1 MMYNKILVLLDGSHL
16 AELILPHVVYLASRL
31 KLEVVLLRTYSLPTE
46 GYFLTAHVPPPD
58 MAELREK
65 TRREVEDYLRAATA
79 KLSAAGIEAVSTVVM
94 EGRGPEK
101 IIELAQKTP
110 GVMVAMSTHGRS
122 GIGRWVLGSVTDRVV
137 SHCGEPVLVI
147 RPAAAVK

>member
-1 MMYNKILVLLDGSHL
+1 
-16 AELILPHVVYLASRL
+16 
-31 KLEVVLLRTYSLPTE
+31 
-46 GYFLTAHVPPPD
+46 

-65 TRREVEDYLRAATA
+65 TRREVEDFLRAATA
-79 KLSAAGIEAVSTVVM
+79 KLSAAGIETVSTVVM

-147 RPAAAVK
+147 RPAGALT